1 MNHALL
7 HLLFGVMWACLQ
19 SSCMNAGGLRHQLCD
34 SERCPV
40 LQQCSCDRPPLAQTR
55 ERMYLCKCRYPRMEW
70 IASSLT
76 GGNSDYRDCFRRLTE
91 KCFVVWR
98 RTSACSESVFCFHV
112 ICSIHKAKVLRTN
125 HLFNVSSSCKPRI
138 QWAPVLWGCC
148 RCKPHCQWYLRAGRA
163 AVQAGH
169 EQRQPSSAWRCLSR
183 PVASCLVPLV
193 TTPVITAGTKGFYAQ
208 VFDVASASEKQVIGF
223 RTSWALERCFS
234 SGNPGPDRAG
244 RLHGLPW

>member
-125 HLFNVSSSCKPRI
+125 HLFNVSSSCKTTD
-138 QWAPVLWGCC
+138 PVGTSAVGMLKVQTALPMVPSSWTGSSSSWTRTNGSHHLHGGACRDLW
-148 RCKPHCQWYLRAGRA
+148 LRA
-163 AVQAGH
+163 
-169 EQRQPSSAWRCLSR
+169 WCL
-183 PVASCLVPLV
+183 L
-193 TTPVITAGTKGFYAQ
+193 
-208 VFDVASASEKQVIGF
+208 
-223 RTSWALERCFS
+223 
-234 SGNPGPDRAG
+234 
-244 RLHGLPW
+244 